1 VSTTVEFAEI
11 VFKQPGGTTVLFPM
25 HACNLNE
32 ESLTANAFA
41 TLIAARVAAKNDTAL
56 PVTRLDGP
64 QFGIVPSTV
73 ANVVA
78 VMFTFPDRPPKSTV
92 PHPALHL
99 WDGTIV

>member
-1 VSTTVEFAEI
+1 VSTVEVAEI
-11 VFKQPGGTTVLFPM
+11 VFKQPGGTTVLLPLG
-25 HACNLNE
+25 AESLNN

-41 TLIAARVAAKNDTAL
+41 ALIAARVAAKNDTPL
-56 PVTRLDGP
+56 PVTRLDGTLL
-64 QFGIVPSTV
+64 GVVPSSV

-78 VMFTFPDRPPKSTV
+78 VTLTFPDRPPKSTV